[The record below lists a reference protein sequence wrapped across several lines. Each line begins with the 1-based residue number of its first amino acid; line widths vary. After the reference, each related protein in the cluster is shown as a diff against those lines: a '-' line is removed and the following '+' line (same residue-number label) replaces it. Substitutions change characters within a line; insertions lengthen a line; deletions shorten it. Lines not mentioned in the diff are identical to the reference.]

1 LKGEDLK
8 NSFMETNIEIVKPP
22 ITNVGVIG
30 WIKENLFSSP
40 LNTIL
45 TILIASILWFSIIP
59 FLQWAFIDSCWL
71 PDSNCKET
79 SGACWSIISSNYK
92 IILFGFYPQNILWRP
107 ITAIIMLVSLLI
119 ISRNRN
125 WWNAYLGYSWLAGL
139 IIMGVLLKGGILGLE
154 AVDIEKWGGIILTLL
169 LSVFGLT
176 AAYPL
181 GILLALGRQSEMPV
195 IKTFCVFYIELI
207 RGVPLI
213 SLLFMSSVVFP
224 LFLPEG
230 MSINAILRAQVAII
244 MFTAAYIAEVVR
256 GGLQG
261 MNKGQFEAADSLGLN
276 YTQTMRLIIL
286 PQALKIVI
294 PPSVSILISA
304 FKDTSL
310 VVIIG
315 LYDLLK
321 TTQSTLSDPKWMGF
335 SAEAYIFIALIY
347 FVCCFFMSNY
357 SRKLEKELD
366 TGL

>member
-1 LKGEDLK
+1 MMATEAKTEQT
-8 NSFMETNIEIVKPP
+8 SIVKPP
-22 ITNVGVIG
+22 LASVGVIG
-30 WIKENLFSSP
+30 WMRENLFSSP

-45 TILIASILWFSIIP
+45 TLIIAGLLWFSIIP
-59 FLQWAFIDSCWL
+59 FLKWALIGASWS
-71 PDSNCKET
+71 PDANCREST
-79 SGACWSIISSNYK
+79 GACWSIITANYR
-92 IILFGFYPQNILWRP
+92 IILFGFYPQDILWRP
-107 ITAIIMLVSLLI
+107 ITAIALLVSLLF

-125 WWNAYLGYSWLAGL
+125 YWKAWLGYTWLVSL
-139 IIMGVLLKGGILGLE
+139 VIMGVLLKGGIFGLE
-154 AVDIEKWGGIILTLL
+154 SVEIGKWGGIILTLL

-181 GILLALGRQSEMPV
+181 GILLALGRQSRLPV
-195 IKTFCVFYIELI
+195 IKTFSVFYIELI

-230 MSINAILRAQVAII
+230 VTINGILRAQVAII
-244 MFTAAYIAEVVR
+244 LFTAAYIAEVVR

-261 MNKGQFEAADSLGLN
+261 MSKGQFEAADSIGLN
-276 YTQTMRLIIL
+276 YAQTMRLIIL

-321 TTQSTLSDPKWMGF
+321 TTQATLSEPKWMGF

>member
-1 LKGEDLK
+1 
-8 NSFMETNIEIVKPP
+8 MIKPP
-22 ITNVGVIG
+22 ISNVGVIG
-30 WIKENLFSSP
+30 WIKENLFSTP

-45 TILIASILWFSIIP
+45 TIFIVSILWFSIIP
-59 FLQWAFIDSCWL
+59 FLQWALIDSCWL

-79 SGACWSIISSNYK
+79 NGACWSIITSNYK
-92 IILFGFYPQNILWRP
+92 VILFGFYPQDILWRP
-107 ITAIIMLVSLLI
+107 ITSIIMLVSLLI
-119 ISRNRN
+119 VSRNRN
-125 WWNAYLGYSWLAGL
+125 LWNAYLGYSWLAGL
-139 IIMGVLLKGGILGLE
+139 IIMGVLLKGGIFGLE

-176 AAYPL
+176 TAYPI
-181 GILLALGRQSEMPV
+181 GILLALGRQSKMPV

-230 MSINAILRAQVAII
+230 VSINGILRAQVAII

-276 YTQTMRLIIL
+276 YAQTMRLIIL

-335 SAEAYIFIALIY
+335 SAEAYIFIAIIY

>member
-1 LKGEDLK
+1 MDS
-8 NSFMETNIEIVKPP
+8 NFTTNNKTIIKPP
-22 ITNVGVIG
+22 ITNIGIIG
-30 WIKENLFSSP
+30 WIKGNLFSSP
-40 LNTIL
+40 FNTFLTLIIL
-45 TILIASILWFSIIP
+45 SILWFSIIP
-59 FLQWAFIDSCWL
+59 FLNWAFIDSCWA
-71 PDSNCKET
+71 PDANCREIN
-79 SGACWSIISSNYK
+79 GACWSIITSNYK

-107 ITAIIMLVSLLI
+107 ITAIFLLI
-119 ISRNRN
+119 ILLVISRNRN
-125 WWNAYLGYSWLAGL
+125 YWNKILGYSWIAGL
-139 IIMGVLLKGGILGLE
+139 IIMGVLLRGGIFGLE
-154 AVDIEKWGGIILTLL
+154 PVDIEKWGGIILTLL

-181 GILLALGRQSEMPV
+181 GIVLALGRQSRMPV
-195 IKTFCVFYIELI
+195 IKTFSVFYIELI

-230 MSINAILRAQVAII
+230 VSINGILRAQVAII
-244 MFTAAYIAEVVR
+244 LFTAAYIAEVVR

-261 MNKGQFEAADSLGLN
+261 MSKGQFEAADSIGLN
-276 YTQTMRLIIL
+276 YPQTMRLIIL

-294 PPSVSILISA
+294 PPSVSVLISA

-321 TTQSTLSDPKWMGF
+321 TTQATLSEPKWMGF

-347 FVCCFFMSNY
+347 FICCFFMSNY
-357 SRKLEKELD
+357 SRKLENELD
-366 TGL
+366 TSL

>member
-1 LKGEDLK
+1 MKTDTMDKKSAG
-8 NSFMETNIEIVKPP
+8 IEIKPP
-22 ITNVGVIG
+22 ITNIGIIG
-30 WIKENLFSSP
+30 WVRENLVSSP

-45 TILIASILWFSIIP
+45 TGIIASILWFSIIP
-59 FLQWAFIDSCWL
+59 FIQWAFIDACWS
-71 PDSNCKET
+71 PGANCKEIN
-79 SGACWSIISSNYK
+79 GACWSIITSNYK
-92 IILFGFYPQNILWRP
+92 VILFGFYPQDILWRP
-107 ITAIIMLVSLLI
+107 ITAIFILVSLLV

-125 WWNAYLGYSWLAGL
+125 YWKPILGYSWIIAL
-139 IIMGVLLKGGILGLE
+139 ITMGILLKGGILGLQ
-154 AVDIEKWGGIILTLL
+154 AVDVEKWGGIILTLL

-181 GILLALGRQSEMPV
+181 GIILALGRQSKMQV
-195 IKTFCVFYIELI
+195 IKTFCIFYIELI

-230 MSINAILRAQVAII
+230 ITINGTLRAQIAII

-261 MNKGQFEAADSLGLN
+261 MHKGQFEAADSLGLN
-276 YTQTMRLIIL
+276 YPQTMRLIIL

-294 PPSVSILISA
+294 PPSVSVLISA

-335 SAEAYIFIALIY
+335 SAEAYIFLAIIY